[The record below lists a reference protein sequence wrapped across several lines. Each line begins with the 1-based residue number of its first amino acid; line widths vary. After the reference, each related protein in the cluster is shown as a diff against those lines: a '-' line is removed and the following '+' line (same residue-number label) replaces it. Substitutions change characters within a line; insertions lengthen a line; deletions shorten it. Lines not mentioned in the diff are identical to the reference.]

1 MREDNS
7 ARLRWEGNGRD
18 CVQLK
23 EEVLKW
29 IVHTKHL
36 TKEEGLK
43 MNMCTGDRSIS
54 RAEYI
59 NIDILLCFILDLTG
73 TYQFVVMQ

>member
-1 MREDNS
+1 M
-7 ARLRWEGNGRD
+7 
-18 CVQLK
+18 QLK

-43 MNMCTGDRSIS
+43 MNMCAGDRSIS
-54 RAEYI
+54 RADYI

-73 TYQFVVMQ
+73 TYQFVVMLTSLVANILSIYCRNIY